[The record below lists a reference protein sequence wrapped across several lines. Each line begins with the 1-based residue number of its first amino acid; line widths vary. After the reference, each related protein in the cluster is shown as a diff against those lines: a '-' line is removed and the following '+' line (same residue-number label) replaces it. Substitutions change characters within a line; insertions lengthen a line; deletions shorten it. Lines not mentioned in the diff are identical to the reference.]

1 LPNKSIETLS
11 LFDGVHKYYTPWIAK
26 IFFIYNLQFTSE
38 NCTFVH
44 IQFHFVTFALI
55 YRTFTQQAPETVQAV
70 GNANTKMY
78 LLTK

>member
-1 LPNKSIETLS
+1 MDSKNI
-11 LFDGVHKYYTPWIAK
+11 
-26 IFFIYNLQFTSE
+26 FIYNLQFTSE
-38 NCTFVH
+38 NRTFVH

-55 YRTFTQQAPETVQAV
+55 YRTFTQAPETVQAV